1 MERTT
6 PLRTDLIG
14 TSRAPRLVRLV
25 ENTATKR
32 AELKRLNIA
41 VVAGGFSEE
50 AEVSLKSGTSVYH
63 ALLQRDYR
71 VELIE
76 LGPMNR
82 GQISRLIEFDLA
94 VNMLHGAFGE
104 DGAFEGLCRMLGIKS
119 VGSPVEAAALTFNK
133 DLTKRI
139 FSSLDIP
146 TPPWITLRSH
156 HELRVVW
163 EGLNELGPPWVVKPM
178 ASGSSIGV
186 KHVSKREELLPAV
199 EKTLT
204 KFRAAVVERY
214 IPGRELT
221 VAVLGVRE
229 PFALPVVEIS
239 PRDGWYD
246 YRHKYEKG
254 ATELICPARLE
265 PRIAEKIM
273 ALAEKAYSALGVEV
287 LSRFDVRLAED
298 EEAYFLEVNTIPGF
312 TSTSLFPTAAEA
324 VGLGYGELIE
334 CLLYLSYFE
343 KAH

>member
-1 MERTT
+1 
-6 PLRTDLIG
+6 LRTDLIG
-14 TSRAPRLVRLV
+14 TTRAPRLLRLV
-25 ENTATKR
+25 ENTEKHR
-32 AELKRLNIA
+32 AQLRSLNIA

-71 VELIE
+71 AELIE

-104 DGAFEGLCRMLGIKS
+104 DGSFEGLCRMLGIRS
-119 VGSPVEAAALTFNK
+119 LGSPVEAAALTFNK

-139 FSSLDIP
+139 FTAMGIP
-146 TPPWITLRSH
+146 TPPWTAIRSRE
-156 HELRVVW
+156 ELEAKR
-163 EGLNELGPPWVVKPM
+163 ERLAELGPPWVVKPM

-186 KHVSKREELLPAV
+186 RQVGRGEDLSAAV
-199 EKTLT
+199 EKTLAE
-204 KFRAAVVERY
+204 FRAAVVESY

-221 VAVLGVRE
+221 VAVVGVKE
-229 PFALPVVEIS
+229 PFALPVVEIA
-239 PRDGWYD
+239 PKEGWYD

-265 PRIAEKIM
+265 RRIAERLM
-273 ALAEKAYSALGVEV
+273 ALAEEAYTALGVLV
-287 LSRFDVRLAED
+287 LARFDVRLGED
-298 EEAYFLEVNTIPGF
+298 GEAFFLEVNTIPGF
-312 TSTSLFPTAAEA
+312 TSTSLFPTAAEG

-343 KAH
+343 KEG